1 MKRQIT
7 LISLLVLF
15 ATTAC
20 QKEYSIDI
28 ADKAGENTV
37 ATGIIADLEPLRT
50 YDEWGRIVRVQHPI
64 DKCETALTYQ
74 YNNVETQ
81 PYGKEP
87 DNTNPHFIPDP
98 TKL

>member
-15 ATTAC
+15 AAGAC
-20 QKEYSIDI
+20 QKEYDIDL
-28 ADKAGENTV
+28 AQKARENTV
-37 ATGIIADLEPLRT
+37 EKGIVDDMESLRT
-50 YDEWGRIVRVQHPI
+50 YDEWGRLVRVQYPI
-64 DKCETALTYQ
+64 DKYETALTYR
-74 YNNVETQ
+74 YNKVETH
-81 PYGKEP
+81 PFGKEP